1 MKKILLL
8 FSCLL
13 FTINVYAKDTI
24 KKMSIDIFI
33 DNDGTATIRE
43 NWDTSVSSSN
53 YTEWYKQYFNLGNSQ
68 VKDLKVT
75 MNGTAYTTIDDWN
88 IDASFEQKKYKA
100 GIHYVS
106 EGDEI
111 CWGMSS
117 FGDNSYTIEYKITNF
132 VNNVDSDQMVYWAIV
147 PQQFDFPIDKIYVK
161 IHSNFA
167 YDQNWD
173 VWGFGY
179 GKTGDSYA
187 YVYDGY
193 IEMSTEH
200 GLDDDEYMVV
210 LIKFPGGTFNTTSIL
225 DHDFDYYYRL
235 AKEGSSPQ
243 KQSFFASI
251 KKYISTIFSFVF
263 SIIVLGALFK
273 SASSSSGKA
282 GTKKLDYTN
291 APKKLPKDSDINA
304 FRDIPCEGDV
314 AKSYWVTAVYDIYK
328 NKNDFLGTLL
338 LKWINDNKVEVSK
351 KASGILKKEETVI
364 ILKENQTFDNFQEER
379 MYHWMVSASKDN
391 ILEKNEFKKYC
402 NSNYKNVLKW
412 FDDYIDD
419 ETERLVKTRE
429 LTVETKT
436 TLGFSS
442 DKYVIAP
449 SIREDAIKLSGLKK
463 FLNEFTNIKDKSAI
477 EVKLLNKYLMYA
489 QMFGIAKKVAKEF
502 KELYPDVI
510 TDTTYDQVIFIHDFS
525 TTSVSAATTAKSR
538 AESYSAGGGGFSS
551 FGGGG
556 GSFGGGGGGGAR

>member
-1 MKKILLL
+1 MKKILLFLCCFL
-8 FSCLL
+8 FS
-13 FTINVYAKDTI
+13 IDVYAKDTI
-24 KKMSIDIFI
+24 KDMNIDIYI
-33 DNDGTATIRE
+33 DNNGTATIKE
-43 NWDTSVSSSN
+43 KWETSVSSSK
-53 YTEWYKQYFNLGNSQ
+53 YTEWYKQYFNLGNSEI
-68 VKDLKVT
+68 KDLKVS
-75 MNGTAYTTIDDWN
+75 MNGTDYTTIDDWN

-106 EGDEI
+106 EGNEI
-111 CWGMSS
+111 CWGMSNY
-117 FGDNSYTIEYKITNF
+117 GDNTYTIEYKITNF
-132 VNNVDSDQMVYWAIV
+132 VNNVDSDQIVYWAIV
-147 PQQFDFPIDKIYVK
+147 PQEFDFPVDKIYVRIYSDFK
-161 IHSNFA
+161 

-173 VWGFGY
+173 VWGYGY
-179 GKTGDSYA
+179 GGYA

-200 GLDDDEYMVV
+200 GLNDSEYMVV
-210 LIKFPGGTFNTTSIL
+210 LIKFPGGTFNTSSTL
-225 DHDFDYYYRL
+225 NDDFDHYYHL
-235 AKEGSSPQ
+235 AQEGSSPQ
-243 KQSFFASI
+243 KQSFLSSI
-251 KKYISTIFSFVF
+251 RNYISMIFSAVF
-263 SIIVLGALFK
+263 FIIFLGFIFK
-273 SASSSSGKA
+273 SASSSGNKA

-314 AKSYWVTAVYDIYK
+314 AKGYWVSAAYDIYK

-338 LKWINDNKVEVSK
+338 LKWINENKVEVSK
-351 KASGILKKEETVI
+351 RNSGIFKKEETVI
-364 ILKENQTFDNFQEER
+364 VLKENQTFDNFQEER
-379 MYHWMVSASKDN
+379 MYHWMATASKDN

-402 NSNYKNVLKW
+402 NNNYKTVLKW

-429 LTVETKT
+429 LTIDTKT
-436 TLGFSS
+436 TLGFTSN
-442 DKYVIAP
+442 KYVITP
-449 SIREDAIKLSGLKK
+449 VVREDAIKLAGLKK
-463 FLNEFTNIKDKSAI
+463 FLNEFTNVKDKSAI

-502 KELYPDVI
+502 KELYPDVF
-510 TDTTYDQVIFIHDFS
+510 TDTTYDQVIFVHDFS
-525 TTSVSAATTAKSR
+525 TTSVSAATTARSR

>member
-1 MKKILLL
+1 MKKILMLFCGLL
-8 FSCLL
+8 FS
-13 FTINVYAKDTI
+13 INVYAKDTI
-24 KKMSIDIFI
+24 KDMNVEIYI
-33 DNDGTATIRE
+33 DNNGTATVRE
-43 NWDTSVSSSN
+43 KWQTSISSN
-53 YTEWYKQYFNLGNSQ
+53 KYSEWYKQYFNLGNSEI
-68 VKDLKVT
+68 KDLQVS

-88 IDASFEQKKYKA
+88 IDASFDQKKYKA

-117 FGDNSYTIEYKITNF
+117 YGENTYIVEYKITNF

-147 PQQFDFPIDKIYVK
+147 PQNFDFPIDKIYVRIYSDFK
-161 IHSNFA
+161 

-173 VWGFGY
+173 VWGYGY
-179 GKTGDSYA
+179 GKGDGYA
-187 YVYDGY
+187 YIYDGY

-210 LIKFPGGTFNTTSIL
+210 LIKFPGGIFNTSSTL
-225 DHDFDYYYRL
+225 DNNFDHYYHL
-235 AKEGSSPQ
+235 AQEGASPQ
-243 KQSFFASI
+243 KKSFLESI
-251 KKYISTIFSFVF
+251 RNYISAIFSIVF
-263 SIIVLGALFK
+263 SIIFLGFLFK
-273 SASSSSGKA
+273 SASSAGNKA

-291 APKKLPKDSDINA
+291 APKKLPSEKDINA
-304 FRDIPCEGDV
+304 FRDIPCEGDI
-314 AKSYWVTAVYDIYK
+314 AKSYWVTATYDIYK

-351 KASGILKKEETVI
+351 KTSGLFNKEDTVI
-364 ILKENQTFDNFQEER
+364 ILKENQTFDNYQEER

-402 NSNYKNVLKW
+402 NSNYKTVLKW

-436 TLGFSS
+436 TLGFTS
-442 DKYVIAP
+442 DKYVITP
-449 SIREDAIKLSGLKK
+449 SIRDDAIKLCGLKK
-463 FLNEFTNIKDKSAI
+463 FLNEFTNIKDKTAI

-502 KELYPDVI
+502 KQLYPDVF
-510 TDTTYDQVIFIHDFS
+510 TDTTYDQVIFVHDFS

>member
-1 MKKILLL
+1 MKRILL
-8 FSCLL
+8 FVISLL
-13 FTINVYAKDTI
+13 FTINVYANDTI
-24 KKMSIDIFI
+24 RDMNIDIYI
-33 DNDGTATIRE
+33 DSNGTATIKER
-43 NWDTSVSSSN
+43 WDTSISSN
-53 YTEWYKQYFNLGNSQ
+53 KYTEWYKQYFNLGHSEI
-68 VKDLKVT
+68 KDLKVT

-88 IDASFEQKKYKA
+88 INASFEEKEYKA
-100 GIHYVS
+100 GIHYVA
-106 EGDEI
+106 EGNEI

-117 FGDNSYTIEYKITNF
+117 YGDNSYTIEYKITNF
-132 VNNVDSDQMVYWAIV
+132 VNNLNDSQMVYWAIV
-147 PQQFDFPIDKIYVK
+147 PQEFDFSIDKIYVK
-161 IHSNFA
+161 IYSDFA

-173 VWGFGY
+173 VWGYGY
-179 GKTGDSYA
+179 EGYA

-200 GLDDDEYMVV
+200 GLNDNEYMVV
-210 LIKFPGGTFNTTSIL
+210 LIKFPSGTFNTASNL
-225 DHDFDYYYRL
+225 EENFNYYSDL
-235 AKEGSSPQ
+235 AKEGSSPT
-243 KQSFFASI
+243 KPKKSFFEEI
-251 KKYISTIFSFVF
+251 GNFISGIFSIVF
-263 SIIVLGALFK
+263 GIIFLGFIFK
-273 SASSSSGKA
+273 SASSSGSKV

-291 APKKLPKDSDINA
+291 APKKLPSEKDINA
-304 FRDIPCEGDV
+304 FRDIPCEGDI
-314 AKSYWVTAVYDIYK
+314 AKSYWVTATYDIYK

-351 KASGILKKEETVI
+351 KASGLFKKEDTVI
-364 ILKENQTFDNFQEER
+364 ILKENQTFDNYQEER

-402 NSNYKNVLKW
+402 NSNYKTVLKW

-436 TLGFSS
+436 TLGFTS
-442 DKYVIAP
+442 DKYVITP
-449 SIREDAIKLSGLKK
+449 SIRDDAIKLCGLKK
-463 FLNEFTNIKDKSAI
+463 FLNEFTNIKDKTAI

-502 KELYPDVI
+502 KELYPDVF